1 MNTTKLQHLAATVV
15 ALTVLAA
22 AAAPAQ
28 AQTVDLNFQWSA
40 PTTGS
45 AVDHYVVQH
54 QTDGGSWTNVGSVT
68 LNQFTLTATEGVAHS
83 IRVAAVDAQDRQGAW
98 SEASDPYTPDPGAP
112 GQPGKPI
119 IF

>member
-1 MNTTKLQHLAATVV
+1 MKLQHLAATVV
-15 ALTVLAA
+15 AITVLAA

-28 AQTVDLNFQWSA
+28 AQTVDLSFTWSA

-54 QTDGGSWTNVGSVT
+54 QEDGGAWTDMGSVAT
-68 LNQFTLTATEGVAHS
+68 NQYVLAATVGVAHA
-83 IRVAAVDAQDRQGAW
+83 IRVAAVDTQSRQGAW